1 MPGNLLPLVTDTI
14 GNMPTSGRS
23 KRRSPNPEVAARRAE
38 RRAQILDA
46 AARVVEEQGPKASI
60 NQISAE
66 AGIAKPVLYRHF
78 GDKGGLYQ
86 ALAERY
92 VRALME
98 DLRTALGRAE
108 DPRQRVAATI
118 DAYLSF
124 VEAHPEPYEF
134 LMHRAV
140 AEGPE
145 AQATVTDF
153 IRQVA
158 AEVAVELGEELRRA
172 GLDSGAAEPW
182 AHGIV
187 GMVQLAGDWWLRART
202 MPRETLV
209 EYLTALVWQ
218 GFAGIGTEQAAPRL
232 RSAAT
237 PQSSPPPISTS

>member
-1 MPGNLLPLVTDTI
+1 MLPVVTDTI
-14 GNMPTSGRS
+14 SNMPVHGSS
-23 KRRSPNPEVAARRAE
+23 KRRKPNPEVLARRAE
-38 RRAQILDA
+38 KRAFILDVA
-46 AARVVEEQGPKASI
+46 ERVVEEHGPRASI
-60 NQISAE
+60 NQIAAE

-98 DLRTALGRAE
+98 DLRSALRSAE
-108 DPRQRVAATI
+108 QPRERVAATI

-124 VEAHPEPYEF
+124 VERHPEPYEF

-140 AEGPE
+140 TEGPE
-145 AQATVTDF
+145 AQATVADF

-158 AEVAVELGEELRRA
+158 AEVAVELGEELRGA

-182 AHGIV
+182 AHGMV
-187 GMVQLAGDWWLRART
+187 GMVQLAGDWWLRSRT
-202 MPRETLV
+202 MPRERLV

-218 GFAGIGTEQAAPRL
+218 GFSGLGADQGTVVGRVGNE
-232 RSAAT
+232 
-237 PQSSPPPISTS
+237 